1 MYLYSLYSWCEP
13 AFNLA
18 NLDQT
23 ISKLTNIALKKITEK
38 ISHSLPQMGPILPEK
53 VDCSLY
59 VVQIFI
65 HSELVNLFCS
75 LEMVETR
82 QTAMKPG
89 LAIST
94 LQKNTVL

>member
-1 MYLYSLYSWCEP
+1 MDL
-13 AFNLA
+13 
-18 NLDQT
+18 T
-23 ISKLTNIALKKITEK
+23 ISKLTNLALKKLQK
-38 ISHSLPQMGPILPEK
+38 RVALPQMANFLPEK

-59 VVQIFI
+59 VIQIFI

-75 LEMVETR
+75 LQMVETR

>member
-23 ISKLTNIALKKITEK
+23 KTNKHSPKKNTEK
-38 ISHSLPQMGPILPEK
+38 ISHNLPQMGHILPEK

-59 VVQIFI
+59 VIQIFI

-75 LEMVETR
+75 LQMVETR

-94 LQKNTVL
+94 